1 MRPAAPRCV
10 QRCANFR
17 PLLRRPKLSPK
28 PTRDLPEILQIH
40 EAKPDR
46 VHEQNTSVKVE
57 DLDAVSAALKHAI
70 HETSVED
77 LFSSARQ
84 DWS

>member
-1 MRPAAPRCV
+1 
-10 QRCANFR
+10 
-17 PLLRRPKLSPK
+17 
-28 PTRDLPEILQIH
+28 LPEILEVH

-57 DLDAVSAALKHAI
+57 DLDAVGAALKHAV
-70 HETSVED
+70 HEASVED
-77 LFSSARQ
+77 LFSPTRH